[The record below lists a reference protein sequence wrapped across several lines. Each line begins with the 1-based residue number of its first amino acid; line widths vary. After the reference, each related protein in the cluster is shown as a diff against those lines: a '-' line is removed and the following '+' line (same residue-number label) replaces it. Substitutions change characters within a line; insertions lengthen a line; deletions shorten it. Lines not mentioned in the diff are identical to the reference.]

1 MCFDWHPSSENDRL
15 NQIYKDIRDD
25 YIRVWHPCTTRFRRD
40 VSVSQTPVCHWGRW
54 WDDSLVRIPSKA
66 KAKEMSARIPVTSHD
81 KSMNMI
87 TKLASIQ
94 IRSQKRVGCLIRAGI
109 GKWRAA
115 GLVVH
120 ASTAQSTAH
129 RAKAHAVATGNT
141 QLRQCTA
148 QRPADGFAAKNKK
161 SQTQLGRVRQFQS
174 RQQSGEHNKKS

>member
-1 MCFDWHPSSENDRL
+1 
-15 NQIYKDIRDD
+15 
-25 YIRVWHPCTTRFRRD
+25 
-40 VSVSQTPVCHWGRW
+40 
-54 WDDSLVRIPSKA
+54 
-66 KAKEMSARIPVTSHD
+66 MSARIPVTSHD

-148 QRPADGFAAKNKK
+148 QKPADGFAAKNSHKRNSGVFDNFKVVNNRGNITKNPRDRTGRFSSFQKPSK
-161 SQTQLGRVRQFQS
+161 SSNFSSFFCVRHRRKAS
-174 RQQSGEHNKKS
+174 IP

>member
-1 MCFDWHPSSENDRL
+1 
-15 NQIYKDIRDD
+15 
-25 YIRVWHPCTTRFRRD
+25 
-40 VSVSQTPVCHWGRW
+40 
-54 WDDSLVRIPSKA
+54 
-66 KAKEMSARIPVTSHD
+66 MSARIPVTSHD

-174 RQQSGEHNKKS
+174 RQQSGEHNKKSQRSDRTIQLVSKALQVFQLFIFFLCPTSTKGIDSVIRAQEKGSAAGGVFIIWKYWNDR